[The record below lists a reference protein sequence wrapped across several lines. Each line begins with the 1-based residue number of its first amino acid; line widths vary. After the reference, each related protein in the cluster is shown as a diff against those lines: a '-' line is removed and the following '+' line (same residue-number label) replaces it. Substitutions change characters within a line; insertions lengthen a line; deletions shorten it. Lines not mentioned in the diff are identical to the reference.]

1 MKILLVED
9 DVKLGKATSELLA
22 YEGCTVDWAQDGAEA
37 AAMVKESLS
46 ASYDIVLLDWMLPEI
61 SGVEICRLLRNK
73 YNFQGGII
81 FVTAKGEVEDC
92 VRALDRGAV
101 EINRDLHTVYCR
113 GREVHLRKKE
123 FDLFEMLFVNL
134 NNVLPRTAIFEKIW
148 SDKLDTNMESLDSH
162 IYMLRKSLK
171 LLPEIR
177 IKVVKN
183 IGYKMEIEP

>member
-92 VRALDRGAV
+92 VRALDTGADDFMVKPFKIKELVARINAVDRRKSKPFVDRVYARGAV
-101 EINRDLHTVYCR
+101 EINRDLRTVYCR
-113 GREVHLRKKE
+113 GREVHLRKK
-123 FDLFEMLFVNL
+123 
-134 NNVLPRTAIFEKIW
+134 
-148 SDKLDTNMESLDSH
+148 SL
-162 IYMLRKSLK
+162 ICLK
-171 LLPEIR
+171 CCLSI
-177 IKVVKN
+177 
-183 IGYKMEIEP
+183 

>member
-1 MKILLVED
+1 
-9 DVKLGKATSELLA
+9 
-22 YEGCTVDWAQDGAEA
+22 
-37 AAMVKESLS
+37 MVKPFKIKELVARINAVDRRKSK
-46 ASYDIVLLDWMLPEI
+46 P
-61 SGVEICRLLRNK
+61 
-73 YNFQGGII
+73 
-81 FVTAKGEVEDC
+81 FVDRVYA
-92 VRALDRGAV
+92 RGAV